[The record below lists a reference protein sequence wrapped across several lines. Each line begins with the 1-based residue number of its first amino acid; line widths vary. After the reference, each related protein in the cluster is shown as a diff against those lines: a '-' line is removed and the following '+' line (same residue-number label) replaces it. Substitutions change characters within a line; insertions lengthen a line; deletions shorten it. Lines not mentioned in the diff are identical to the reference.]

1 MGRRRNR
8 NAGPDKPERGFLEER
23 GRRWAAGLLFG
34 TVVAILLFA
43 TFVRTDSPYGDP
55 SAGVA
60 AIDVDAEA
68 NQTAPVAVPDE
79 APEVTAEQTGT
90 VDDPVGPTGAVSLA
104 ARVMED
110 RERIASGGG
119 EYTVQ
124 VMVACSPETVHNVL
138 VHSGGSADLYVL
150 PTVHQGRSCY
160 LLSWGVYPTREAAE
174 DARLPAAL
182 RGAVSK
188 TFVRRIADLIS

>member
-8 NAGPDKPERGFLEER
+8 NAEPDEPERGFLEER

-34 TVVAILLFA
+34 AVVAILLFA

-55 SAGVA
+55 AAGVA

-68 NQTAPVAVPDE
+68 HETEPVAVPEE
-79 APEVTAEQTGT
+79 APEVAAETEIA
-90 VDDPVGPTGAVSLA
+90 DDPVGPTGAVSLA

-110 RERIASGGG
+110 RERIASAGGQ
-119 EYTVQ
+119 YTVQ
-124 VMVACSPETVHNVL
+124 LMVACSPETVHNIL
-138 VHSGGSADLYVL
+138 AHDGGSGDLYVL

-174 DARLPAAL
+174 GARLPGAL
-182 RGAVSK
+182 RGAVSE
-188 TFVRRIADLIS
+188 TFVRQITDLIS

>member
-8 NAGPDKPERGFLEER
+8 NAEPDEPERGFLEER

-43 TFVRTDSPYGDP
+43 TFVKTDSPYGDP
-55 SAGVA
+55 AAGVA
-60 AIDVDAEA
+60 AIDVDTEA
-68 NQTAPVAVPDE
+68 NEPQPVLAPDAP
-79 APEVTAEQTGT
+79 PEVMTETET
-90 VDDPVGPTGAVSLA
+90 SDETVGPTGAVSLA

-110 RERIASGGG
+110 RERIESGGG

-124 VMVACSPETVHNVL
+124 LMVACSPETVHNML
-138 VHSGGSADLYVL
+138 AHAGGSADLYVL

-174 DARLPAAL
+174 SARLPGSV
-182 RGAVSK
+182 RGAVDK
-188 TFVRRIADLIS
+188 TFVRQIADLIS